1 MNYYDSINS
10 SKRATG
16 MIKSLFGPN
25 ECVTFPKSKQMFLNE
40 PFTDPLILEQSFN
53 TVVSAGNSRIE
64 FKQCN
69 LCTMEGSPEQY
80 RRTVG
85 GPNAL

>member
-1 MNYYDSINS
+1 MPAMNYYDSINS

-40 PFTDPLILEQSFN
+40 PFTDPRRVLTLLSVQGILE
-53 TVVSAGNSRIE
+53 
-64 FKQCN
+64 
-69 LCTMEGSPEQY
+69 
-80 RRTVG
+80 
-85 GPNAL
+85 